1 MIVGIGTDLLAV
13 ARMRSAC
20 LRRGEALAARLLHPD
35 ELQILAGKEDP
46 ARWLAKRFAAKEA
59 LLKALG
65 TGLRQG
71 LSWQDMAVLPDE
83 LGRPEVNWHGAALA
97 RLEYLGGCR
106 THLSISD
113 EQDYVLAFAI
123 IESGA

>member
-1 MIVGIGTDLLAV
+1 MIVGVGTDLLAV
-13 ARMRSAC
+13 ARMRAAC
-20 LRRGEALAARLLHPD
+20 ARRGEALAARLLHPD
-35 ELQILAGKEDP
+35 ELRLMQSKEDP
-46 ARWLAKRFAAKEA
+46 PRWLAKRFAAKEA

-71 LSWQDMAVLPDE
+71 LSWQDMAILPDE
-83 LGRPEVNWHGAALA
+83 LGRPDVTWHGAALV
-97 RLEYLGGCR
+97 RLEHLGGCR

-113 EQDYVLAFAI
+113 EDDYVLAFAV

>member
-1 MIVGIGTDLLAV
+1 MIVGIGTDLLAL
-13 ARMRSAC
+13 ARMRAAWQ
-20 LRRGEALAARLLHPD
+20 RRGEALAERLLHPD
-35 ELQILAGKEDP
+35 EQALLAGKDDP

-71 LSWQDMAVLPDE
+71 LSWHDMAILPDE
-83 LGRPEVNWHGAALA
+83 LGRPEVSWHGVAGV
-97 RLEYLGGCR
+97 RIETLGACR

-113 EQDYVLAFAI
+113 ETDYVVAFAV